1 MVHLEAAVFA
11 LWMARDDAHM
21 AAWRAKG
28 FSGPH
33 LDLLTR
39 VWTGGTQ
46 TLPALTT
53 ALRDSQ
59 RTDDIVQ
66 GIRTLSETGYVL
78 VEGEGIRITEV
89 GQQIRDWIEEETDR
103 LYFTPWPDLYTEE
116 LDRVYS
122 LLKAVCD
129 AL

>member
-1 MVHLEAAVFA
+1 FPPITTDAPMVQLEAAVFA

-39 VWTGGTQ
+39 LWTKEAQ

-53 ALRDSQ
+53 ALQYTHRPE
-59 RTDDIVQ
+59 DIAQ
-66 GIRTLSETGYVL
+66 GVKNLTEAGYVL
-78 VEGEGIRITEV
+78 VEGESIRITEV
-89 GQQIRDWIEEETDR
+89 GQRIRDWIEEETDR
-103 LYFTPWPDLYTEE
+103 LYFTPWSDLRLEE
-116 LDRVYS
+116 
-122 LLKAVCD
+122 
-129 AL
+129 